1 MQVRI
6 TKTSHTKGLKMNF
19 DISSF
24 NRIAKP
30 LLNTLA
36 EQFPL
41 PLKIHLQRYEA
52 PDFDVKMDIPLLRA
66 TLYYLA
72 ANNYLM
78 FEGDHADNA
87 NYYLTSKGLELLKV
101 DFEKEFKKSSSV
113 YDQGKVGC

>member
-1 MQVRI
+1 
-6 TKTSHTKGLKMNF
+6 MNF

-52 PDFDVKMDIPLLRA
+52 TDFDVKTDIPLLRA
-66 TLYYLA
+66 TLYYLV

-78 FEGDHADNA
+78 FDGDHADNA
-87 NYYLTSKGLELLKV
+87 NYYLTSKGLTLLKV
-101 DFEKEFKKSSSV
+101 DFEKEFKISSSV
-113 YDQGKVGC
+113 YEKGKVGC